1 MSDNQ
6 KEPKVIRPSTAN
18 TLTVSYTNDPKVK
31 VVRQSPEVSEN
42 ASESEKRVR
51 RMRRTSYQARLG
63 RKMDAIR
70 GKLVDNQIRLTSHP
84 TDMLRI
90 EAERDPATRDLISRT
105 IKRSEIVPVIL
116 PTMKDIPIRHFL
128 RGESDILVPSLYTI
142 PTQEYFEVYAPVEC
156 NLTED
161 DLLVRILHDTT
172 PGIEEPYVFV
182 LQVKEVLG
190 TFGYSSLIW
199 KKYIVTFYDESL
211 PKKVIDIIQE
221 SIDKREL
228 VQY

>member
-1 MSDNQ
+1 MSDT
-6 KEPKVIRPSTAN
+6 KKDPKVIRPSTAN
-18 TLTVSYTNDPKVK
+18 TLTVSYTNDPKVS
-31 VVRQSPEVSEN
+31 VVRQKQSSDDDHCG
-42 ASESEKRVR
+42 SSKRIR

-63 RKMDAIR
+63 RKLDAIR
-70 GKLVDNQIRLTSHP
+70 EKVVDNQIRLTSHP

-116 PTMKDIPIRHFL
+116 PTMKDIPIRHFF
-128 RGESDILVPSLYTI
+128 RGDSDILVPSLYTI